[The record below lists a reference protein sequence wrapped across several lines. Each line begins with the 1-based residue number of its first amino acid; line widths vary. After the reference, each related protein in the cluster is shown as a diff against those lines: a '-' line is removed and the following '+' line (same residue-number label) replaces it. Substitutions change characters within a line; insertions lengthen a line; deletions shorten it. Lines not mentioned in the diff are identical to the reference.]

1 MIGTIA
7 VITPRPGAPRRRV
20 LLVEDNPADA
30 RLAVE
35 AFGEVAWSGC
45 IEHVADGDRA
55 LALLRERAETGR
67 GLPDLVLLDLNL
79 PGRHGRE
86 LLAAMRADPVL
97 ATVPVVV
104 FTTSTAAEEVE
115 ACYRLGA
122 NCYVAKPVELGELQ
136 RVAEAIVRF
145 WFATVELP
153 PRDGVPAAK
162 SKRVGAGS
170 TSSSPAGPT
179 S

>member
-1 MIGTIA
+1 MIGTIP
-7 VITPRPGAPRRRV
+7 VVSPVTGAPRRRV

-35 AFGEVAWSGC
+35 AFGEVAWCGC

-55 LALLRERAETGR
+55 LALLRARAAAGAE
-67 GLPDLVLLDLNL
+67 LPDLVLLDLNL

-86 LLAAMRADPVL
+86 LLRAMRADPLL
-97 ATVPVVV
+97 AAIPVVV

-122 NCYVAKPVELGELQ
+122 NCYVAKPVDLEGLQ
-136 RVAEAIVRF
+136 RIAEAIVRF
-145 WFATVELP
+145 WFGVAELP
-153 PRDGVPAAK
+153 AAAPEAAAR
-162 SKRVGAGS
+162 SNRCGAGS
-170 TSSSPAGPT
+170 TSTSSSAPT